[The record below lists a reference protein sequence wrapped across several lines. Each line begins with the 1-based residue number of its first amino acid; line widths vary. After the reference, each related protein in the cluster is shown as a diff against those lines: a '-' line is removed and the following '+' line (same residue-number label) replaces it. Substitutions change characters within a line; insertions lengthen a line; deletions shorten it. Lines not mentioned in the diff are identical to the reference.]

1 MMKLNY
7 LEKHNVPNWL
17 IKSMQ
22 KIEYLFPKAHATAYV
37 TMALWIAWFKL
48 YEPLAFYAS
57 YFTAHSKADDI
68 KNMIDKPNGIKVS
81 KRLYELKKTEDR
93 SNKENDLIGVFE
105 VAEELYARGFYI
117 SNVDIDKSQ
126 AEKWLID
133 KEKGLPNT
141 TFFNNRKLGNG

>member
-1 MMKLNY
+1 GLSNDEVEL

-68 KNMIDKPNGIKVS
+68 KNMIDKPLPFLTFSISVNDIKGSIPFAINIGIMS
-81 KRLYELKKTEDR
+81 SL
-93 SNKENDLIGVFE
+93 
-105 VAEELYARGFYI
+105 
-117 SNVDIDKSQ
+117 Q
-126 AEKWLID
+126 Q
-133 KEKGLPNT
+133 T
-141 TFFNNRKLGNG
+141 T